1 MNESQGEDMQEYKN
15 NNEVAIIMLHEIY
28 GINKFMEEIC
38 KEYQAAGF
46 DVFCPSLL
54 KQGSFLYEDSSEAY
68 RHFVDEVGFDI
79 YKEIELQ
86 IKQLKTSY
94 KKVFVLGFS
103 VGATIAWRCSENSL
117 ADGIICCYGSRIRDY
132 LMFQPNCL
140 TLVLFAEYD
149 SFDVAEII
157 AQIKDKKN
165 VEVFK
170 LKAHHG
176 FFDKYNRNYDE
187 EQAQVA
193 SGLIKKYLQ
202 KYGM

>member
-1 MNESQGEDMQEYKN
+1 MQEYKN

-38 KEYQAAGF
+38 EEYHAAGF
-46 DVFCPSLL
+46 DVYCPSLL
-54 KQGSFLYEDSSEAY
+54 KKECFLYANSSEAY
-68 RHFVDEVGFDI
+68 KYFVDEIGFDI
-79 YKEIELQ
+79 YKEIDLQ

-103 VGATIAWRCSENSL
+103 VGATIAWRCSESSL

-132 LMFQPNCL
+132 LMFQPNCQ

-149 SFDVAEII
+149 SFNVAEIM

-170 LKAHHG
+170 LKARHG
-176 FFDKYNRNYDE
+176 FLDKYSRGYDE
-187 EQAQVA
+187 QQAQVA
-193 SGLIKKYLQ
+193 GNP
-202 KYGM
+202 